1 MLSGFSCVQL
11 FVSPQTVAFQA
22 PVSMGDTCMGDPPRR
37 NTGMGCHALQI
48 PSRWCQHAIVADTQC
63 TVCGEYTIL
72 KVRKH
77 FLCLSFSCLSI
88 KYKFLFHNSKFEKI
102 EEIFFLVMR
111 IQDLLS

>member
-1 MLSGFSCVQL
+1 M
-11 FVSPQTVAFQA
+11 TH
-22 PVSMGDTCMGDPPRR
+22 R
-37 NTGMGCHALQI
+37 NWWSSTKDDFTSQGTF
-48 PSRWCQHAIVADTQC
+48 D
-63 TVCGEYTIL
+63 

-111 IQDLLS
+111 ILDLLS